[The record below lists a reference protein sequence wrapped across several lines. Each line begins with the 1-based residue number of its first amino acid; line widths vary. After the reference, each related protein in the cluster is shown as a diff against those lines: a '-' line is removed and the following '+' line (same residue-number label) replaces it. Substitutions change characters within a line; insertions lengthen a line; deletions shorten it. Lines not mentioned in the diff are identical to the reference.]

1 MLAELQKQSD
11 ILEKKKTV
19 VLGHDKTHGI
29 RSLSHPGQVANPSH
43 GLQRKTDSQQNLL

>member
-11 ILEKKKTV
+11 ILEKKTV

-29 RSLSHPGQVANPSH
+29 RSLSHPGQDTNLSH
-43 GLQRKTDSQQNLL
+43 GLHRKTDRQQNLL

>member
-11 ILEKKKTV
+11 ILEKKTV